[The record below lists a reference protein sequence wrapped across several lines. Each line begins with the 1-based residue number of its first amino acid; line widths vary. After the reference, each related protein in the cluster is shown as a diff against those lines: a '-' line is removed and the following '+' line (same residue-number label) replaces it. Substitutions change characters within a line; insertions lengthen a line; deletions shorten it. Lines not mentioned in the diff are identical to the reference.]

1 MIYNHLPVITLTQN
15 TSRSYMD
22 LKFIRKKDRNIMKKE
37 INHIE
42 FLLLFKFKIILNF
55 IFIVKE
61 STYLL
66 INNIL

>member
-1 MIYNHLPVITLTQN
+1 
-15 TSRSYMD
+15 MD